1 LRRLEPKL
9 MATRRMFSIQKIA
22 VSSKLSIWK
31 IFSICSLALLAFCSV
46 ASAQTKSLL
55 PGVEV
60 FGGYS
65 HLSFSSKGLGF
76 ANWTEMNGWNVAIT
90 LPHIYKD
97 FGITAD
103 ASGGYAPAVEQFVY
117 MIGPQYKWEFSR
129 FRFVAHG
136 LYGRAQTRL
145 LQPGSTFTGPSDR
158 QRALAFG
165 GELDIPISDRISIRA
180 VQADYLVTK
189 AFGGDRNNVRISTG
203 LIFRFGKH

>member
-1 LRRLEPKL
+1 
-9 MATRRMFSIQKIA
+9 MATRRMLSLQKIA
-22 VSSKLSIWK
+22 VSNE
-31 IFSICSLALLAFCSV
+31 FSVLKSFSVCSLAFLAFCSV

-65 HLSFSSKGLGF
+65 HLSFSSSGLGF

-97 FGITAD
+97 LGITVD
-103 ASGGYAPAVEQFVY
+103 ASGAYATALEQYVY
-117 MIGPQYKWEFSR
+117 MIGPQYKWEFNR

-145 LQPGSTFTGPSDR
+145 RQPGSTFTEPSDR
-158 QRALAFG
+158 QRAIAFG
-165 GELDIPISDRISIRA
+165 GEVDVPINNRISIRA
-180 VQADYLVTK
+180 VQADYLSTS
-189 AFGGDRNNVRISTG
+189 AFGSNHNGFRISTG

>member
-1 LRRLEPKL
+1 

-22 VSSKLSIWK
+22 VSNK
-31 IFSICSLALLAFCSV
+31 FSVLKNFLICTLGFLAVCSA
-46 ASAQTKSLL
+46 ASAQSTSLL
-55 PGVEV
+55 PAVEV

-65 HLSFSSKGLGF
+65 HLSFSSNGLGF
-76 ANWTEMNGWNVAIT
+76 GNWTQMNGWNVAIT
-90 LPHIYKD
+90 LPHLYKD
-97 FGITAD
+97 LGITAD
-103 ASGGYAPAVEQFVY
+103 GSGGYATALEQFVY
-117 MIGPQYKWEFSR
+117 MIGPQYKWEFNR

-145 LQPGSTFTGPSDR
+145 RQPGSTFTEPSDR

-165 GELDIPISDRISIRA
+165 GEVDVPISDRISIRA